1 MLLVIYKQASKKEVK
16 KMQLLAMCSRVY
28 EWFSV
33 YSYYEAIKREVLEC
47 KHAPKDILRFFFCK
61 TFDLGHV
68 CLPPSLVRLS
78 ILN

>member
-47 KHAPKDILRFFFCK
+47 KHAPKDILRFFF
-61 TFDLGHV
+61 
-68 CLPPSLVRLS
+68 LV
-78 ILN
+78 